1 MSKNAAEVLKPGPTT
16 ALAVV
21 NEIINACSDAKGKDI
36 LVLDLRK
43 VSDMTQYFVLVSGRS
58 DRQVQGIANK
68 ALAALAQHGCRPDS
82 IEGLEEGHWVLC
94 DLGDVVLHV
103 FYEGTRQH
111 YDLEGLWFRAD
122 RLPVEMPES
131 AAGAEFKAA

>member
-1 MSKNAAEVLKPGPTT
+1 MSKNAAEVLNPGPGTP
-16 ALAVV
+16 LGVV

-36 LVLDLRK
+36 LVLDVRK
-43 VSDMTQYFVLVSGRS
+43 VSDMAQYFVLVSGRS

-68 ALAALAQHGCRPDS
+68 ALEALAQHGYHPDS

-103 FYEGTRQH
+103 FYEATRQH
-111 YDLEGLWFRAD
+111 YDLEGLWFRAG
-122 RLPVEMPES
+122 RLQIETQKSGS
-131 AAGAEFKAA
+131 AIEFKAA